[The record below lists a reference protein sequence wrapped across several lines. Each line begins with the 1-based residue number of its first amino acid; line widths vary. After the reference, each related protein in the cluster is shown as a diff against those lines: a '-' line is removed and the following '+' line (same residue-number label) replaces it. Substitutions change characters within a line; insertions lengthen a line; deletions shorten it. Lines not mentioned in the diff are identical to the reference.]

1 MTKIILNSGKELN
14 VRASVSETIKI
25 YNNKPNTKVLD
36 SRINN
41 NFTIWINGTCAGEI
55 VNQ

>member
-1 MTKIILNSGKELN
+1 MTKIILNSGKVLN
-14 VRASVSETIKI
+14 VRASVSETIKN
-25 YNNKPNTKVLD
+25 YNDKPNTEVLD